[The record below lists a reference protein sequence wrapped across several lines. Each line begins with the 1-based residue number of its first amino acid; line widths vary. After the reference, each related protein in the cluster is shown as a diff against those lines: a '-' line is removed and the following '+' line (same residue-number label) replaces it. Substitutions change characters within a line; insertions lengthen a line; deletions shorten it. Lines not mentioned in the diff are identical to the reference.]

1 MKTNGNL
8 DEILVQLEKYSFLY
22 LGGAAGVG
30 KTALLAEYA
39 DWLKE
44 AEKEYL
50 SLDMAKQEDRQKLA
64 LCLRDFKNRNTQEGS
79 ELVLLLDQ
87 FHCVQEEEILSDLTA
102 VMGSKPVCLKIVFV
116 SRKEPPERFYA
127 CIYKGILKEMIGVWK
142 LFKKR
147 DLAEMVR
154 EAGLYMSQ
162 EQIEKLYQWCAGWPA
177 IAEIAIFIIKSASD
191 KAQISQI
198 SKHPFLLQ
206 YISQNI
212 WEFLEDSQ
220 KELCKKLAVL
230 PCIPFSV
237 GEEGGVW
244 VFQSLIDMALLYP
257 VENGVYA
264 FPGFFRGYLIGSGLV
279 DMDDKQMLD
288 TAGEWLEEKGMYKLA
303 LDCFFRSGNAGSH
316 RKCMISA
323 HEMLFWEQENE
334 TLRQWIDFSM
344 RDEQTGEALF
354 LEGMICFDEGDT
366 KQAEMMM
373 ELLKQR
379 YFREKEEK
387 RRAALLYLNLLYYNP
402 KVSIVRWM
410 EEAQRIV
417 DEIGPVHIFSLNC
430 AMPCCL
436 CAGKELSELFY
447 SRKKEIDR
455 YRQQWNYIFEERQRD
470 FFDLAEIE
478 YLMET
483 NRLEDAFGR
492 LKAFLVLD
500 ETMPAERM
508 EVLFGILSNLFMRGM
523 SITGYEELVGE
534 YYQRLTDSRRTL
546 IARNAESLKLCYDVW
561 KRQNVDTKNSFLG
574 SDAEDYK
581 RIERHNCY
589 YLLNKARNYLFSR
602 KNEKAYML
610 FERLGE
616 YYNRTR
622 MYRFRTECSVGQAVA
637 ALGMDEEIQALKHM
651 NIAMATAD
659 RFRYVGCFCLFG
671 NAGKTLLEKYCATM
685 PELQS
690 GTQFARGT
698 KRTYYYGNVVGV
710 SYENYVKVL
719 VRAVRKNASRYPFES
734 AENAVSY
741 ETLTE
746 TEISVLKY
754 IEQGYSNLEAA
765 KELNIELTTV
775 KKHVYNIYKKLEVNN
790 RVQAVQ
796 KGKSLGILIR

>member
-8 DEILVQLEKYSFLY
+8 EEILMQLEKYSFLY

-30 KTALLAEYA
+30 KTTLLAGYA

-50 SLDMAKQEDRQKLA
+50 SLDMEKPEDKQELIS
-64 LCLRDFKNRNTQEGS
+64 CLQDFKSKSIREKT

-87 FHCVQEEEILSDLTA
+87 FHNVQEEEIFSVLTA
-102 VMGSKPVCLKIVFV
+102 MMESKPVGLKIVFV
-116 SRKEPPERFYA
+116 SRKEPPEAFFA
-127 CIYKGILKEMIGVWK
+127 CIYKGILKEMIGVWH

-154 EAGLYMSQ
+154 EAGLYLSQ
-162 EQIEKLYQWCAGWPA
+162 EQIEKLYQWCSGWPA
-177 IAEIAIFIIKSASD
+177 IAEIVIFIIKNSSE
-191 KAQISQI
+191 KIQGSQI

-230 PCIPFSV
+230 PYIPFSV
-237 GEEGGVW
+237 GEEGGIW
-244 VFQSLIDMALLYP
+244 VFQSLIDMSLLYP

-288 TAGEWLEEKGMYKLA
+288 TAGDWLEEKGMYKLA
-303 LDCFFRSGNAGSH
+303 LDCFFRSGNTGSH
-316 RKCMISA
+316 RECMIKA
-323 HEMLFWEQENE
+323 HETLFWELENE

-344 RDEQTGEALF
+344 RDWQTGEALF
-354 LEGMICFDEGDT
+354 MEGMLSLDEGDEDL
-366 KQAEMMM
+366 AETML
-373 ELLKQR
+373 EFLKQR
-379 YFREKEEK
+379 FFREKEEK
-387 RRAALLYLNLLYYNP
+387 KKAAILYLNLLYHNP
-402 KVSIVRWM
+402 KVSIVRFM
-410 EEAQRIV
+410 EEAQKIV
-417 DEIGPVHIFSLNC
+417 DEVGAIRIFSLNC
-430 AMPCCL
+430 SMPCCL
-436 CAGKELSELFY
+436 CAGKELSELFC
-447 SRKKEIDR
+447 SRKREIDR
-455 YRQQWNYIFEERQRD
+455 YRQQWNYIFEESQQD

-478 YLMET
+478 YMMET
-483 NRLEDAFGR
+483 NRLEDAFQR
-492 LKAFLVLD
+492 LKPFLVLK
-500 ETMPAERM
+500 ELMPPERV
-508 EVLFGILSNLFMRGM
+508 EVLFGILCNLFMRGM
-523 SITGYEELVGE
+523 PIAGYEALVNE
-534 YYQRLTDSRRTL
+534 YYQQIIESGSAI
-546 IARNAESLKLCYDVW
+546 IASNAESLKLCYDVW
-561 KRQNVDTKNSFLG
+561 KRQNVDAKNTFWG
-574 SDAEDYK
+574 NDAEDYK
-581 RIERHNCY
+581 SIDHHNCY

-610 FERLGE
+610 FERLE
-616 YYNRTR
+616 VYYNQRG

-671 NAGKTLLEKYCATM
+671 NAGKTLLEKYYTTM
-685 PELQS
+685 PEVRG
-690 GTQFARGT
+690 GTQIARGT
-698 KRTYYYGNVVGV
+698 KRLYYYGNVVGV
-710 SYENYVKVL
+710 SYENYLKVL
-719 VRAVRKNASRYPFES
+719 LRAVRKNASRYPFES

-741 ETLTE
+741 ESLTA
-746 TEISVLKY
+746 TEVSVLKY
-754 IEQGYSNLEAA
+754 IEQGFSNLDIA
-765 KELNIELTTV
+765 KVLNIELTTV

-796 KGKSLGILIR
+796 KGKALGILIR